1 MGAVPRVRLLNDA
14 GRSNRRG
21 TERPLFDADAIRAI
35 GRRTAFVRRVERPT
49 LVLGSTQDVS
59 IVDGAAMARHGVELA
74 TRRSGGGAVFV
85 EPGRA
90 VWIDTWVPRADPL
103 WSEDVVR
110 AKSWVGSWWAA
121 ALGARDLDVHEGRPI
136 ESRWSAAICFAG
148 VAAGEVVHRGRKAVG
163 VAQWR
168 SREGALTHSLAY
180 LGIDWA
186 KMTELLDL
194 GPGRTEAADQLTAS
208 TTTLAD
214 LGATDPARLAA
225 TLIDRLPDAG
235 SWEVRSEED

>member
-1 MGAVPRVRLLNDA
+1 
-14 GRSNRRG
+14 
-21 TERPLFDADAIRAI
+21 
-35 GRRTAFVRRVERPT
+35 
-49 LVLGSTQDVS
+49 
-59 IVDGAAMARHGVELA
+59 MARRGVELA
-74 TRRSGGGAVFV
+74 VRRSGGGAVFL
-85 EPGRA
+85 EPRRA

-103 WSEDVVR
+103 WDEDVVR
-110 AKSWVGSWWAA
+110 AAAWVGSWWTE
-121 ALGARDLDVHEGRPI
+121 ALGGRDLDVHEGRPI
-136 ESRWSAAICFAG
+136 ASLWSSAICFAG

-180 LGIDWA
+180 LGIDWVT
-186 KMTELLDL
+186 MTELLDL
-194 GPGRTEAADQLTAS
+194 GPGRADAADELAAS

-214 LGATDPARLAA
+214 LGATDPARLTA